1 LRQESNPKLL
11 FPFPVQGNAYLLKKI
26 RFRDTIST
34 KMDFLLWKGDDGM
47 RKNKGEKVVKSRAGW
62 KKADQVRKIKIV
74 MTFVVV
80 ALCISIAA
88 GAVLA
93 WIEIE

>member
-1 LRQESNPKLL
+1 MP
-11 FPFPVQGNAYLLKKI
+11 
-26 RFRDTIST
+26 
-34 KMDFLLWKGDDGM
+34 
-47 RKNKGEKVVKSRAGW
+47 AG

-93 WIEIE
+93 WIEIEQPFAEEPSSAPVSSQPPGIVGGGITRV

>member
-1 LRQESNPKLL
+1 M
-11 FPFPVQGNAYLLKKI
+11 KKI

-88 GAVLA
+88 EQCACVLPA
-93 WIEIE
+93 AGIVGGGITRV